1 MSARLRMALLA
12 LLLAAAG
19 AAGQQHEPANG
30 VLLVARPELDDPNF
44 GRSVVLV
51 TQRGDGQTL
60 GVILNKPTPA
70 RHEGRPLWLGGPVMM
85 RSVVAL
91 FAADAPPPAAAFHV
105 LKNVYLSMHPQNLA
119 ALLDARE
126 ARYYVGYVG
135 WRPGELRREIDR
147 GLWSVLDADREVIF
161 RKDTEGL
168 WEELLQQSRRIRAQ
182 TPFPPPA
189 AHSPSTSPI

>member
-12 LLLAAAG
+12 LLLASAG

-30 VLLVARPELDDPNF
+30 VLLVAKPELDDPNF

-91 FAADAPPPAAAFHV
+91 FAVDAPPPAAAFHV

-126 ARYYVGYVG
+126 ARFRLYAGFAA
-135 WRPGELRREIDR
+135 WAPGQLEGEFGRDAWHVMPADESLVFREDM
-147 GLWSVLDADREVIF
+147 S
-161 RKDTEGL
+161 GL
-168 WEELLQQSRRIRAQ
+168 WEELQAK
-182 TPFPPPA
+182 A
-189 AHSPSTSPI
+189 AGPRT